1 MSEFPFMGRSS
12 KFLFVP
18 LGHPAHQEVDSDEE
32 DAANVS
38 PIKTEPVKSF
48 AGSSAG
54 QPAAENAKDAPIRPV
69 TPKMDAREVPC
80 LLRQS
85 LCSDYGVKVTVK
97 NTFIDVAS
105 DEEGPN
111 PQEEEE
117 EHDELSSR
125 KVADDGVAASLVE
138 VIVPLS
144 IRQPEASVGSAHHG
158 IQCKPCSWFWRPQG
172 CFNSRD
178 CAHCHMCL
186 PGELRLVTHWRHI
199 EVDMGDKLVAA
210 QVEASGQDA
219 NQSVMEANAMALL
232 AALQLPG
239 EAESCRRFCHEA
251 LQTRHVG
258 PVEQRQLY
266 ERLPW
271 LMQRLHGWFSLSN
284 PGLEEA
290 ILRTFHPQ
298 GPLSPLFAA
307 METRR

>member
-1 MSEFPFMGRSS
+1 MALPS
-12 KFLFVP
+12 VP
-18 LGHPAHQEVDSDEE
+18 ARVRVVNTFIEVDSDEE

-105 DEEGPN
+105 DEEGEDGDEKITFAKIKSEPVH
-111 PQEEEE
+111 PTPLSPEGEVQRRTFRALPTQQEEEE

-125 KVADDGVAASLVE
+125 KVADDGVAASLGV

-186 PGELRLVTHWRHI
+186 PGELKRLKKAKQQAMRAKARNP
-199 EVDMGDKLVAA
+199 E
-210 QVEASGQDA
+210 GQDA
-219 NQSVMEANAMALL
+219 AS
-232 AALQLPG
+232 PG
-239 EAESCRRFCHEA
+239 TSE
-251 LQTRHVG
+251 
-258 PVEQRQLY
+258 
-266 ERLPW
+266 
-271 LMQRLHGWFSLSN
+271 
-284 PGLEEA
+284 
-290 ILRTFHPQ
+290 
-298 GPLSPLFAA
+298 
-307 METRR
+307 